1 MRNAGKLCALL
12 ALLFGLFGLSGCAGY
27 SHLVNSAAPAKPK
40 SDMVADAGASAQKS
54 SGVSP
59 FCEEPAPPAKAPI
72 QEVYMVMPEDGGKA
86 GTVAVTFND
95 GREVVLHGDYSAMS
109 LAGDERKAYVADQAQ
124 MLETFGTAVA
134 ALPKAPLSATLYFL
148 LGKDQLTPQSRQ
160 DAETIYGDFVQRQAP
175 EVLIVG
181 HTDTVGSA
189 KTNQTL
195 SERRAE
201 KVRQG
206 LIVLGVP
213 SASIQASGRGERE
226 LLVATPDNTKEPRNR
241 RVEISVR

>member
-1 MRNAGKLCALL
+1 
-12 ALLFGLFGLSGCAGY
+12 
-27 SHLVNSAAPAKPK
+27 
-40 SDMVADAGASAQKS
+40 
-54 SGVSP
+54 
-59 FCEEPAPPAKAPI
+59 
-72 QEVYMVMPEDGGKA
+72 
-86 GTVAVTFND
+86 
-95 GREVVLHGDYSAMS
+95 
-109 LAGDERKAYVADQAQ
+109 

-189 KTNQTL
+189 KTNQKL
-195 SERRAE
+195 SEKRAE